1 MTKRQAWLQAIR
13 LRTLPLS
20 VSGIIVGSGMA
31 NVLLS
36 LNNSDNDSYFWEI
49 FGLALVTTICF
60 QILSN
65 LSNDLGDT
73 QKGTDNKNRVGPTR
87 AVQSGLIS
95 QNEMKIA
102 IYICAILSLISAS
115 GLIYFSSQNLT
126 PELILFYAV
135 LAIICVLAAITYT
148 VGKNAYGYRGL
159 GDLMVFL
166 FFGLVSVLGVFSLYG
181 NGFEWL
187 VFFPAITIGL
197 WSTAVLNLN
206 NLRDHVNDKKSS
218 KNTTVVKLGFQRAK
232 FYHAFLI
239 LGGFAAWL
247 LVIATFAFL
256 TFNFLL
262 SLALVPSLLLFP
274 HLKRVFLNENPR
286 ELDSEL
292 KKVALITFSSSILFA
307 ILINFGY

>member
-1 MTKRQAWLQAIR
+1 
-13 LRTLPLS
+13 
-20 VSGIIVGSGMA
+20 
-31 NVLLS
+31 
-36 LNNSDNDSYFWEI
+36 
-49 FGLALVTTICF
+49 
-60 QILSN
+60 
-65 LSNDLGDT
+65 
-73 QKGTDNKNRVGPTR
+73 
-87 AVQSGLIS
+87 
-95 QNEMKIA
+95 MKVA
-102 IYICAILSLISAS
+102 IYICAILSLISAT
-115 GLIYFSSQNLT
+115 GLIYFSSKNLT
-126 PELILFYAV
+126 PELILLYAV

-166 FFGLVSVLGVFSLYG
+166 FFGMVSVLGVFSLYG

-187 VFFPAITIGL
+187 VFFPALTIGL

-247 LVIATFAFL
+247 LVIATFTFL

-262 SLALVPSLLLFP
+262 LLTLVPSLLLFP
-274 HLKRVFLNENPR
+274 HLKHVFLNENPKD
-286 ELDSEL
+286 LDPEL
-292 KKVALITFSSSILFA
+292 KKVALITFSSAILFSL
-307 ILINFGY
+307 LINL

>member
-218 KNTTVVKLGFQRAK
+218 KNTTVVKLGFQRSK

>member
-1 MTKRQAWLQAIR
+1 MTKTQAWFQAIR

-31 NVLLS
+31 KVLLS
-36 LNNSDNDSYFWEI
+36 LNNPDKDIFFWEI
-49 FGLALVTTICF
+49 FVLALLTTICF

-102 IYICAILSLISAS
+102 IYICAIFSLISAT

-126 PELILFYAV
+126 TELILFYAV

-247 LVIATFAFL
+247 LVIVTFAFL

-274 HLKRVFLNENPR
+274 HLKRVLLNENPR

-292 KKVALITFSSSILFA
+292 KIVALITFSSSILFA

>member
-1 MTKRQAWLQAIR
+1 MTKRQAWFQAIR

-31 NVLLS
+31 KVLLS
-36 LNNSDNDSYFWEI
+36 LNNPDKEIHFWEI
-49 FGLALVTTICF
+49 FVLALVTTICF

-95 QNEMKIA
+95 QNEMKVA
-102 IYICAILSLISAS
+102 IYTCAILSLISAT

-126 PELILFYAV
+126 PELILFYAI
-135 LAIICVLAAITYT
+135 LAIVCVLAAITYT

-166 FFGLVSVLGVFSLYG
+166 FFGMVSVLGVFSLYG

-187 VFFPAITIGL
+187 VFFPAVTIGL

-218 KNTTVVKLGFQRAK
+218 KNTTVVKLGFQQAK

-247 LVIATFAFL
+247 LVIASFTFL

-262 SLALVPSLLLFP
+262 PLALVPSLLLFP
-274 HLKRVFLNENPR
+274 HLKRVFFNENPKD
-286 ELDSEL
+286 LDPEL
-292 KKVALITFSSSILFA
+292 KKVALITCSSAILFSL
-307 ILINFGY
+307 LINL

>member
-36 LNNSDNDSYFWEI
+36 LNNPDKDIYFWEI
-49 FGLALVTTICF
+49 FVLALVTTICF

>member
-31 NVLLS
+31 KLLIS
-36 LNNSDNDSYFWEI
+36 NKEAESNIHFWEI
-49 FGLALVTTICF
+49 FGFALLTTTCF

-65 LSNDLGDT
+65 LANDLGDS

-87 AVQSGLIS
+87 TVQCGLIS
-95 QNEMKIA
+95 QSEMKVA
-102 IYICAILSLISAS
+102 IYVFSALSLFSS
-115 GLIYFSSQNLT
+115 GGLIYFSSQNLT

-135 LAIICVLAAITYT
+135 LAIICILAAITYT
-148 VGKNAYGYRGL
+148 VGKSAYGYRGL
-159 GDLMVFL
+159 GDLMVFI
-166 FFGLVSVLGVFSLYG
+166 FFGLVGVLGVFSLYG

-187 VFFPAITIGL
+187 VFFPAVTLGM

-206 NLRDHVNDKKSS
+206 NLRDHVNDKKSA

-232 FYHAFLI
+232 YYHAFLI
-239 LGGFAAWL
+239 LGGFSAWL
-247 LVIATFAFL
+247 FVITTFSIF

-262 SLALVPSLLLFP
+262 PISLLPSLLLFP
-274 HLKRVFLNENPR
+274 HLKRVFLNENPK
-286 ELDSEL
+286 ELDPEL
-292 KKVALITFSSSILFA
+292 KKVALITFSSSLLYA
-307 ILINFGY
+307 ILINFSF

>member
-1 MTKRQAWLQAIR
+1 MTKRQAWFQAIR

-31 NVLLS
+31 KVLHS
-36 LNNSDNDSYFWEI
+36 LNNPYEDIHFWQI
-49 FGLALVTTICF
+49 FVLALITTIGF

-65 LSNDLGDT
+65 LSNDLGDS

-87 AVQSGLIS
+87 AVQSGMIS
-95 QNEMKIA
+95 QQEMKNA
-102 IYICAILSLISAS
+102 IYICATLSLISAG
-115 GLIYFSSQNLT
+115 GLIYYSSQNLT
-126 PELILFYAV
+126 SELILFYAI
-135 LAIICVLAAITYT
+135 LAIVCVLAAVTYT

-166 FFGLVSVLGVFSLYG
+166 FFGMVSVLGVFSLYG

-187 VFFPAITIGL
+187 VFIPSFTIGL

-247 LVIATFAFL
+247 LVIILFTFL

-262 SLALVPSLLLFP
+262 PLALVPSFLLFP
-274 HLKRVFLNENPR
+274 HLKRVFLNETPKD
-286 ELDSEL
+286 LDPEL
-292 KKVALITFSSSILFA
+292 KKVALVTFASA
-307 ILINFGY
+307 ILYALFINLSL

>member
-1 MTKRQAWLQAIR
+1 MSKQQAWLQAIR

-31 NVLLS
+31 KVLQFTT
-36 LNNSDNDSYFWEI
+36 NPDEDIHFWPI
-49 FGLALVTTICF
+49 FVLALITTIGF

-65 LSNDLGDT
+65 LSNDLGDS
-73 QKGTDNKNRVGPTR
+73 QKGTDNKDRVGPTR
-87 AVQSGLIS
+87 AVQSGMITR
-95 QNEMKIA
+95 QEMKFA
-102 IYICAILSLISAS
+102 IYICAILSLISAG
-115 GLIYFSSQNLT
+115 GLIYYSSQNLT
-126 PELILFYAV
+126 PELLLIYV
-135 LAIICVLAAITYT
+135 ILAIVCVLAAVTYT

-166 FFGLVSVLGVFSLYG
+166 FFGMVSVLGVFSLYG

-187 VFFPAITIGL
+187 VFIPAVTIGL

-247 LVIATFAFL
+247 LVIAIFTFL

-262 SLALVPSLLLFP
+262 PLALIPGLLLFP
-274 HLKRVFLNENPR
+274 HLKRVFLNEIPKD
-286 ELDSEL
+286 LDPEL
-292 KKVALITFSSSILFA
+292 KKVALVTFASA
-307 ILINFGY
+307 ILYALFINLSL

>member
-1 MTKRQAWLQAIR
+1 MTKRQAWFQAIR

-31 NVLLS
+31 KVLHSITNPEEDIHFWQIFVLS
-36 LNNSDNDSYFWEI
+36 
-49 FGLALVTTICF
+49 LVTTIGF

-65 LSNDLGDT
+65 LSNDLGDS
-73 QKGTDNKNRVGPTR
+73 QKGTDNKNRIGPTR
-87 AVQSGLIS
+87 AVQSGVIS
-95 QNEMKIA
+95 QQEMRNA
-102 IYICAILSLISAS
+102 IFICAALSLFFAG
-115 GLIYFSSQNLT
+115 GLIYYSSQNLT
-126 PELILFYAV
+126 PELILFYII
-135 LAIICVLAAITYT
+135 LAIVCVLAAITYT

-166 FFGLVSVLGVFSLYG
+166 FFGIVSVLGVFSLYG

-187 VFFPAITIGL
+187 VFLPAVTIGL

-206 NLRDHVNDKKSS
+206 NLRDHVNDKISA

-239 LGGFAAWL
+239 LGGFAVWL
-247 LVIATFAFL
+247 LVITLFTLL

-262 SLALVPSLLLFP
+262 PLALAPSLLLFP
-274 HLKRVFLNENPR
+274 HLKRVFMNETPK
-286 ELDSEL
+286 ELDPEL
-292 KKVALITFSSSILFA
+292 KKVALVTFASA
-307 ILINFGY
+307 ILYALFINLIL

>member
-1 MTKRQAWLQAIR
+1 MTKRNAWFQAIR

-31 NVLLS
+31 KVLHSITNPLQDI
-36 LNNSDNDSYFWEI
+36 NFWEI
-49 FGLALVTTICF
+49 FWLAIFTTICF

-65 LSNDLGDT
+65 LANDLGDS

-87 AVQSGLIS
+87 AVQSGMIS
-95 QNEMKIA
+95 QREMKNA
-102 IYICAILSLISAS
+102 IYICATLSLFSAG

-126 PELILFYAV
+126 PELILFYGI
-135 LAIICVLAAITYT
+135 LAIICILAAVTYT

-166 FFGLVSVLGVFSLYG
+166 FFGMVSVLGVFSLYG

-187 VFFPAITIGL
+187 VFFPALTIGL

-218 KNTTVVKLGFQRAK
+218 KNTTVVKLGFQGAK

-247 LVIATFAFL
+247 FVIATFTIYASNYML
-256 TFNFLL
+256 PI
-262 SLALVPSLLLFP
+262 ALIPSLLMFP
-274 HLKRVFLNENPR
+274 HVKRVFMNEEPKN
-286 ELDSEL
+286 LDPEL
-292 KKVALITFSSSILFA
+292 KKVAIITFVSALLFA
-307 ILINFGY
+307 VSINLGM

>member
-1 MTKRQAWLQAIR
+1 MTKRQAWFQAIR

-31 NVLLS
+31 KVLLS
-36 LNNSDNDSYFWEI
+36 LNNPDKEIHFWEI
-49 FGLALVTTICF
+49 FVLALITTICF

-95 QNEMKIA
+95 QNEMKVA
-102 IYICAILSLISAS
+102 IYICAILSLISAT

-126 PELILFYAV
+126 PELILFYAI
-135 LAIICVLAAITYT
+135 LAIVCVLAAITYT

-166 FFGLVSVLGVFSLYG
+166 FFGMVSVLGVFSLYG

-187 VFFPAITIGL
+187 VFFPAVTIGL

-247 LVIATFAFL
+247 LVIATFTFL

-274 HLKRVFLNENPR
+274 HLKRVFLNENPKD
-286 ELDSEL
+286 LDPEL
-292 KKVALITFSSSILFA
+292 KKVALITCSSAMLFSL
-307 ILINFGY
+307 LINL

>member
-1 MTKRQAWLQAIR
+1 MTKRQAWFQAIR

-31 NVLLS
+31 KVLLS
-36 LNNSDNDSYFWEI
+36 LNNPDKEIHFWEI
-49 FGLALVTTICF
+49 FVLALITTICF

-73 QKGTDNKNRVGPTR
+73 QKGTDNKDRVGPTR

-95 QNEMKIA
+95 QNEMKVA
-102 IYICAILSLISAS
+102 IYICAILSLISAT

-126 PELILFYAV
+126 PELILFYAI
-135 LAIICVLAAITYT
+135 LAIVCVLAAITYT

-166 FFGLVSVLGVFSLYG
+166 FFGMVSVLGVFSLYG

-187 VFFPAITIGL
+187 VFFPAVTIGL

-247 LVIATFAFL
+247 LVIATFTFL

-274 HLKRVFLNENPR
+274 HLKRVFLNENPKD
-286 ELDSEL
+286 LDPEL
-292 KKVALITFSSSILFA
+292 KKVALITCSSAILFSL
-307 ILINFGY
+307 LINL

>member
-36 LNNSDNDSYFWEI
+36 LNNPDNDSYFWEI

-135 LAIICVLAAITYT
+135 LAISCVLAAITYT

-206 NLRDHVNDKKSS
+206 NLRDHVNDKKSL

>member
-1 MTKRQAWLQAIR
+1 
-13 LRTLPLS
+13 
-20 VSGIIVGSGMA
+20 MA
-31 NVLLS
+31 KVLLS
-36 LNNSDNDSYFWEI
+36 LNNPDKEIHFWEI
-49 FGLALVTTICF
+49 FVLALITTICF

-95 QNEMKIA
+95 QNEMKVA
-102 IYICAILSLISAS
+102 IYICAILSLISAT

-126 PELILFYAV
+126 PELILFYAI
-135 LAIICVLAAITYT
+135 LAIVCVLAAITYT

-166 FFGLVSVLGVFSLYG
+166 FFGMVSVLGVFSLYG

-187 VFFPAITIGL
+187 VFFPAVTIGL

-247 LVIATFAFL
+247 LVIATFTFL

-274 HLKRVFLNENPR
+274 HLKRVFLNENPKD
-286 ELDSEL
+286 LDPEL
-292 KKVALITFSSSILFA
+292 KKVALITFSSAILFSL
-307 ILINFGY
+307 LINL

>member
-1 MTKRQAWLQAIR
+1 MTKQQAWFQAIR

-31 NVLLS
+31 KVLFS
-36 LNNSDNDSYFWEI
+36 LNNPDKDINFWEI
-49 FGLALVTTICF
+49 FFLALVTTIGF

-65 LSNDLGDT
+65 LSNDLGDS

-87 AVQSGLIS
+87 AIQSGLIS

-102 IYICAILSLISAS
+102 IYICAILSLISAT

-126 PELILFYAV
+126 PELIFFYAI
-135 LAIICVLAAITYT
+135 LAIVCVLAAITYT

-166 FFGLVSVLGVFSLYG
+166 FFGMVSVMGVFSLYG

-187 VFFPAITIGL
+187 VFFPAVTVGL

-239 LGGFAAWL
+239 LGGFAVWL
-247 LVIATFAFL
+247 LVITTFTFL

-262 SLALVPSLLLFP
+262 PLALVPSLLLFP
-274 HLKRVFLNENPR
+274 HLKRVILIENPKD
-286 ELDSEL
+286 LDPEL
-292 KKVALITFSSSILFA
+292 KKVALITFSCAILFS
-307 ILINFGY
+307 LFINL

>member
-1 MTKRQAWLQAIR
+1 MTKRQAWFQAIR

-31 NVLLS
+31 KVLHS
-36 LNNSDNDSYFWEI
+36 ISNPNEDIHFWEI
-49 FGLALVTTICF
+49 FFLALVTTISF

-65 LSNDLGDT
+65 LSNDLGDS

-87 AVQSGLIS
+87 AVQSGIIS
-95 QNEMKIA
+95 QKEMKSA
-102 IYICAILSLISAS
+102 IYICVVISLISAS

-126 PELILFYAV
+126 PELILFYAI
-135 LAIICVLAAITYT
+135 LAIVCVSAAITYT

-166 FFGLVSVLGVFSLYG
+166 FFGMVSVLGVFSLYG

-187 VFFPAITIGL
+187 VFFPALTIGL

-247 LVIATFAFL
+247 LVIITFTFL
-256 TFNFLL
+256 TFNFMLP
-262 SLALVPSLLLFP
+262 LALVPSFLLFP
-274 HLKRVFLNENPR
+274 HLKRVFLNETPK
-286 ELDSEL
+286 ELDPEL
-292 KKVALITFSSSILFA
+292 KKVALVTFGSSILYA
-307 ILINFGY
+307 LLINFSL

>member
-1 MTKRQAWLQAIR
+1 
-13 LRTLPLS
+13 
-20 VSGIIVGSGMA
+20 
-31 NVLLS
+31 
-36 LNNSDNDSYFWEI
+36 
-49 FGLALVTTICF
+49 
-60 QILSN
+60 
-65 LSNDLGDT
+65 
-73 QKGTDNKNRVGPTR
+73 
-87 AVQSGLIS
+87 
-95 QNEMKIA
+95 MKVA
-102 IYICAILSLISAS
+102 IYICAILSLISAT

-126 PELILFYAV
+126 PELILFYAI
-135 LAIICVLAAITYT
+135 LAIVCVLAAITYT

-166 FFGLVSVLGVFSLYG
+166 FFGMVSVLGVFSLYG

-187 VFFPAITIGL
+187 VFFPAVTIGL

-247 LVIATFAFL
+247 LVIATFTFL

-274 HLKRVFLNENPR
+274 HLKRVFLNENPKD
-286 ELDSEL
+286 LDPEL
-292 KKVALITFSSSILFA
+292 KKVALITCSSAILFSL
-307 ILINFGY
+307 LINL

>member
-36 LNNSDNDSYFWEI
+36 LNNPDNDSYFWEI

-102 IYICAILSLISAS
+102 IYIFAILSLISAT

-166 FFGLVSVLGVFSLYG
+166 FFGLVSVLGVFSHYG

>member
-1 MTKRQAWLQAIR
+1 MTKRQAWFQAIR

-31 NVLLS
+31 KVLLS
-36 LNNSDNDSYFWEI
+36 LNNPDKEIHFWEI
-49 FGLALVTTICF
+49 FVLALITTICF

-95 QNEMKIA
+95 QNEMKVA
-102 IYICAILSLISAS
+102 IYICAILSLISAT

-126 PELILFYAV
+126 PELILFYAI
-135 LAIICVLAAITYT
+135 LAIVCVLAAITYT

-166 FFGLVSVLGVFSLYG
+166 FFGMVSVLGVFSLYG

-187 VFFPAITIGL
+187 VFFPAVTIGL

-218 KNTTVVKLGFQRAK
+218 KNTTVVKLGFQQAK

-247 LVIATFAFL
+247 LVIASFTFL

-262 SLALVPSLLLFP
+262 PLALVPSLLLFP
-274 HLKRVFLNENPR
+274 HLKRVFFNENPKD
-286 ELDSEL
+286 LDPEL
-292 KKVALITFSSSILFA
+292 KKVALITCSSAILFS
-307 ILINFGY
+307 LLFNL

>member
-49 FGLALVTTICF
+49 FVLALVTTICF

-102 IYICAILSLISAS
+102 IYIFAILSLISAT

-292 KKVALITFSSSILFA
+292 KKVALITFSSSILFT